1 MKPAPF
7 DYVRPSS
14 LAEVCE
20 ILAADEDARIVAGGQ
35 TLIPMLAMRL
45 ARPTRLVDILRLG
58 ELRGIHAEADAVVI
72 GAVTRQVEVE
82 RSEIIRRSLPL
93 LTKALPWVGHPPTR
107 NRGTVGGSIAN
118 ADPSA
123 EIPLVAVTLGAEI
136 EIANP
141 SDRMRMP
148 ADEFFIGP
156 MLTSVMPG
164 DCVCA
169 VRFPVW
175 THKRIGTGFHE
186 VGARQSDFAFVAAA
200 AQVAIDEEGRC
211 VEATLGLGGVGDRA
225 IRIDVAPLLGKVP
238 ARAAIAECVRAA
250 TADLEASSDLHA
262 TADYRRRVA
271 VTLGTRALEDAF
283 ADAASSN
290 GALQCNGSLQ

>member
-7 DYVRPSS
+7 DYVRPDS
-14 LAEVCE
+14 LGEACE
-20 ILAADEDARIVAGGQ
+20 ILASDEDARIIAGGQ

-45 ARPTRLVDILRLG
+45 ARPAKLVDILRLQ
-58 ELRGIHAEADAVVI
+58 ELHGIRADEGAIVI

-82 RSEIIRRSLPL
+82 RSEIVRRSLPL
-93 LTKALPWVGHPPTR
+93 LAKALPWVGHPPTR

-141 SDRMRMP
+141 PDRTRMP
-148 ADEFFIGP
+148 ADDFFIGP

-175 THKRIGTGFHE
+175 THPRVGTGFHE
-186 VGARQSDFAFVAAA
+186 VSARQSDFAFVAAA
-200 AQVAIDEEGRC
+200 AQVALDESGRC
-211 VEATLGLGGVGDRA
+211 IAATLGLGGVGDRA
-225 IRIDVAPLLGKVP
+225 IRIDVAPLIGDIP
-238 ARAAIAECVRAA
+238 ARKKIADVVRAA
-250 TADLEASSDLHA
+250 TGNLEANSDLHA
-262 TADYRRRVA
+262 SADYRRRVA
-271 VTLGTRALEDAF
+271 ATLGIRALEDAF
-283 ADAASSN
+283 TEAVSAN
-290 GALQCNGSLQ
+290 GASP

>member
-14 LAEVCE
+14 LAEACE
-20 ILAADEDARIVAGGQ
+20 ILAADEDARVIAGGQ

-45 ARPTRLVDILRLG
+45 ARPTKLVDILRLK
-58 ELRGIHAEADAVVI
+58 ELHGIRAEEDAVVI

-82 RSEIIRRSLPL
+82 RSEIVRRSLPL

-156 MLTSVMPG
+156 MLTSVTSG

-175 THKRIGTGFHE
+175 THQRVGTGFHE
-186 VGARQSDFAFVAAA
+186 VSARQSDFAFVAAA
-200 AQVAIDEEGRC
+200 AQIALDDAGRC

-225 IRIDVAPLLGKVP
+225 IRIDVAPLIGEIP
-238 ARAAIAECVRAA
+238 ARMAITEVVRAA

-283 ADAASSN
+283 ADARSRN
-290 GALQCNGSLQ
+290 GALQ

>member
-14 LAEVCE
+14 LAEACE
-20 ILAADEDARIVAGGQ
+20 VLAGDEDARIIAGGQ

-45 ARPTRLVDILRLG
+45 ARPTRLIDILRLK
-58 ELRGIHAEADAVVI
+58 ELRGIRSEDGTIVI
-72 GAVTRQVEVE
+72 GAVTRQAEVE
-82 RSEIIRRSLPL
+82 RSDIVRRALPL

-141 SDRMRMP
+141 SGRTGMP

-169 VRFPVW
+169 VRFPIWPHRRV
-175 THKRIGTGFHE
+175 GTGFHE
-186 VGARQSDFAFVAAA
+186 VSARQSDFAFVAAA
-200 AQVAIDEEGRC
+200 AQVAVDEDGRC
-211 VEATLGLGGVGDRA
+211 LDATLGLGGVGDRA
-225 IRIDVAPLLGKVP
+225 LRIDVTPLIGEDFGRVS
-238 ARAAIAECVRAA
+238 ISDVVRAA
-250 TADLEASSDLHA
+250 TKDLEASSDLHA

-271 VTLGTRALEDAF
+271 SVLGTRALEDAF
-283 ADAASSN
+283 AEAKNRD
-290 GALQCNGSLQ
+290 GAVQ

>member
-7 DYVRPSS
+7 DYVRPTS
-14 LAEVCE
+14 LTEACE
-20 ILAADEDARIVAGGQ
+20 ILAADEDARVIAGGQ

-45 ARPTRLVDILRLG
+45 ARPTKLVDILRLK
-58 ELRGIHAEADAVVI
+58 ELHGIRTEADTVVI

-82 RSEIIRRSLPL
+82 RSEIVRRSLPL
-93 LTKALPWVGHPPTR
+93 LAKALPWVGHPPTR

-141 SDRMRMP
+141 SDRTRMP
-148 ADEFFIGP
+148 AGEFFIGP
-156 MLTSVMPG
+156 MLTSVTSG

-175 THKRIGTGFHE
+175 RHQRVGTGFHE
-186 VGARQSDFAFVAAA
+186 VSARQSDFAFVAAA
-200 AQVAIDEEGRC
+200 AQVALDDAGRC

-225 IRIDVAPLLGKVP
+225 IRIDVAPLVGGVP
-238 ARAAIAECVRAA
+238 TRAAITEIVRAA

-283 ADAASSN
+283 SDARSSN
-290 GALQCNGSLQ
+290 GALQ

>member
-7 DYVRPSS
+7 DYVRPAS

-20 ILAADEDARIVAGGQ
+20 ILAADEDARIIAGGQ

-45 ARPTRLVDILRLG
+45 ARPAKLVDILRLR
-58 ELRGIHAEADAVVI
+58 ELHGIRTEEDAVVI

-82 RSEIIRRSLPL
+82 RSDIVRRSLPL

-141 SDRMRMP
+141 TDRMRMP

-175 THKRIGTGFHE
+175 THKRVGTGFHE
-186 VGARQSDFAFVAAA
+186 VSARQSDFAFVAAA
-200 AQVAIDEEGRC
+200 AQVALDDAGRC

-225 IRIDVAPLLGKVP
+225 IRIDVAPLIGEIP
-238 ARAAIAECVRAA
+238 ARAAITEIVRAA
-250 TADLEASSDLHA
+250 SADLEASSDLHA

-283 ADAASSN
+283 ADARSGN
-290 GALQCNGSLQ
+290 GALQ

>member
-20 ILAADEDARIVAGGQ
+20 ILAADEDARIIAGGQ

-45 ARPTRLVDILRLG
+45 ARPTRLVDILRLND
-58 ELRGIHAEADAVVI
+58 LHGIRAEADAVVI

-82 RSEIIRRSLPL
+82 RSDIVRRSLPL

-136 EIANP
+136 EITNP

-175 THKRIGTGFHE
+175 THKQVGTGFHE
-186 VGARQSDFAFVAAA
+186 VSARQSDFAFVAAA
-200 AQVAIDEEGRC
+200 AQVALDDAGRC

-238 ARAAIAECVRAA
+238 ARAAISEVVRAA

-271 VTLGTRALEDAF
+271 VALGTRALEDAF
-283 ADAASSN
+283 ADAHSGN
-290 GALQCNGSLQ
+290 GALQ

>member
-14 LAEVCE
+14 LAEACE
-20 ILAADEDARIVAGGQ
+20 ILAADEDTRVIAGGQ

-45 ARPTRLVDILRLG
+45 ARPTKLVDILRLK
-58 ELRGIHAEADAVVI
+58 ELHGIRTEADTVVI

-82 RSEIIRRSLPL
+82 RSEIVRRSLPL
-93 LTKALPWVGHPPTR
+93 LAKALPWVGHPPTR

-141 SDRMRMP
+141 SDRTRMP
-148 ADEFFIGP
+148 AGEFFIGP
-156 MLTSVMPG
+156 MLTSVTSG

-175 THKRIGTGFHE
+175 RHQRVGTGFHE
-186 VGARQSDFAFVAAA
+186 VSARQSDFAFVAAA
-200 AQVAIDEEGRC
+200 AQVALDDAGRC

-225 IRIDVAPLLGKVP
+225 IRIDVAPLVGGVP
-238 ARAAIAECVRAA
+238 TRAAITEIVRAA

-283 ADAASSN
+283 SDARSSN
-290 GALQCNGSLQ
+290 GALQ

>member
-7 DYVRPSS
+7 DYVRPDS
-14 LAEVCE
+14 LAEACE
-20 ILAADEDARIVAGGQ
+20 VLAGDEDARIIAGGQ

-45 ARPTRLVDILRLG
+45 ARPARLVDILRLK
-58 ELRGIHAEADAVVI
+58 ELRGIRSDDDAIVI

-82 RSEIIRRSLPL
+82 RSAIVQRALPL

-136 EIANP
+136 EIAN
-141 SDRMRMP
+141 SSGRMGMP

-164 DCVCA
+164 DCVVA
-169 VRFPVW
+169 IRFPVW
-175 THKRIGTGFHE
+175 PHSRVGTGFHE
-186 VGARQSDFAFVAAA
+186 VSARQSDFAFVAAA
-200 AQVAIDEEGRC
+200 AQVAIDDAGRC
-211 VEATLGLGGVGDRA
+211 IDATLGIGGVGDRA
-225 IRIDVAPLLGKVP
+225 LRIDVTALVGEEVGKVS
-238 ARAAIAECVRAA
+238 ISDVVRGG

-271 VTLGTRALEDAF
+271 AVLGARALEDAF
-283 ADAASSN
+283 ADARSRN
-290 GALQCNGSLQ
+290 GVVQ